1 MCESGSTLK
10 SAGLVVEEPPDRKSY
25 WQPEL
30 SFGDGSIPICLTVE
44 YASVIEGGISTP

>member
-10 SAGLVVEEPPDRKSY
+10 SAGLAVEEPPDRKSY

-44 YASVIEGGISTP
+44 CAFVTGAGI